1 MTTVLNSLNVA
12 LHDVMK
18 QDARVY
24 VMGEDILD
32 PYGGAFKVTRGLS
45 SSFPDRVLTT
55 PVSEAGM
62 VGIAAGM
69 ALRGLRP
76 VIEIM
81 FGDFFTLIADQLVNH
96 ITKFR
101 WMYNNQVT
109 VPIVI
114 RTPMGGR
121 RGYGPTHSQSL
132 EKIYLGIPGLRVIA
146 LNAIGDPG
154 MLLADAILIDDN
166 PVVFIE
172 NKLLYSQT
180 LHSIDLLNHFQI
192 ATESGQVSTEPALC
206 TADYAPTYIIK
217 IAGAPPPVLTIVC
230 YGYMAELVLEASKYL
245 AYESEIFTEVVVPT
259 QLAPYSM
266 EPIFESV
273 KQTQRI
279 VVVEEGTRTL
289 GWGTEVLAR
298 ISEKYGGY
306 IVYSNRLGAADL
318 PIPASRHLEE
328 QVLPKVEDI
337 ILTAQSSIK

>member
-1 MTTVLNSLNVA
+1 MTTVLNSLNTA
-12 LHDVMK
+12 LHDVMNR
-18 QDARVY
+18 DTRVY
-24 VMGEDILD
+24 VMGEDIID

-45 SSFPDRVLTT
+45 SSFPERVITS

-76 VIEIM
+76 VVEIM
-81 FGDFFTLIADQLVNH
+81 FGDFCTLITDQLVNH

-132 EKIYLGIPGLRVIA
+132 EKIYLGIPGLRVLA
-146 LNAIGDPG
+146 LNAIGNPG
-154 MLLADAILIDDN
+154 KLLAHAIMNDDN

-172 NKLLYSQT
+172 NKLLYSQS
-180 LHSIDLLNHFQI
+180 LHSTDLLNHFEI
-192 ATESGQVSTEPALC
+192 SKISRQVSSEPGLQ

-217 IAGAPPPVLTIVC
+217 IAGAPPPIITIVT
-230 YGYMAELVLEASKYL
+230 YGYMAELVLEASKHL
-245 AYESEIFTEVVVPT
+245 AYESEIFPEIVIPT
-259 QLAPYSM
+259 QLAPYN
-266 EPIFESV
+266 IESV
-273 KQTQRI
+273 FDSVRQTQRI
-279 VVVEEGTRTL
+279 IVVEEGTRTL
-289 GWGTEVLAR
+289 GWGAEIIAR

-306 IVYSNRLGAADL
+306 IISSNRLGAADL
-318 PIPASRHLEE
+318 PIPASGQLEE
-328 QVLPKVEDI
+328 QVLPNMEDI
-337 ILTAQSSIK
+337 IIAARSSI